1 MSSDRASSSTVQRRG
16 SEVLFTQMAVCREIS
31 IGSPNRGIGL
41 GGLAFY
47 FRRLVLRSR
56 LIGNLPV
63 IRSFSSELAMKA
75 GYGC

>member
-1 MSSDRASSSTVQRRG
+1 
-16 SEVLFTQMAVCREIS
+16 MAVCREIS
-31 IGSPNRGIGL
+31 IGSPNRRMGL

-47 FRRLVLRSR
+47 FRRLVLRSG